1 MAYVY
6 SELGA
11 YTCTGVMMNQYAK
24 SRLSLAVSQLIVEF
38 TWLTDPPSTAL
49 A

>member
-6 SELGA
+6 SGIEV
-11 YTCTGVMMNQYAK
+11 YTCTGIMMNQYVT
-24 SRLSLAVSQLIVEF
+24 SHLSTAVSQLIVEF
-38 TWLTDPPSTAL
+38 TWLTDPPTTAL